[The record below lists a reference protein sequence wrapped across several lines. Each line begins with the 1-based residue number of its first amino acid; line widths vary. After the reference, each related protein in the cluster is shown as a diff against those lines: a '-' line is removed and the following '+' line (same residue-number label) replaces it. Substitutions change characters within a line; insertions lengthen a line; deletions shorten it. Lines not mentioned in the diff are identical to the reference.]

1 MINEPRRP
9 QGGQQAATPPRV
21 PEPAEPHGRPAGPH
35 QLGHH
40 ASGHHPSGHQ
50 AHGSQQHGSQP
61 HGPQAHGHQPGGH
74 QLGGHPS
81 HGPQSLG
88 HQAAAQLLGLR
99 EVMLP
104 AAVVAAAD
112 LLLGDALGSDD
123 PVTRE
128 AAAATRGRLRA
139 ALGLG

>member
-1 MINEPRRP
+1 MPVINEPRRP
-9 QGGQQAATPPRV
+9 QGGHPVSAPPRV
-21 PEPAEPHGRPAGPH
+21 PDPADPHGRPPAPPGR
-35 QLGHH
+35 
-40 ASGHHPSGHQ
+40 PSG
-50 AHGSQQHGSQP
+50 
-61 HGPQAHGHQPGGH
+61 PQGRPADP
-74 QLGGHPS
+74 P
-81 HGPQSLG
+81 SLG

-99 EVMLP
+99 EVVLP

>member
-9 QGGQQAATPPRV
+9 QGGHPLATPPRV
-21 PEPAEPHGRPAGPH
+21 PEPAEPHDR
-35 QLGHH
+35 
-40 ASGHHPSGHQ
+40 PSG
-50 AHGSQQHGSQP
+50 P
-61 HGPQAHGHQPGGH
+61 PTI
-74 QLGGHPS
+74 
-81 HGPQSLG
+81 G

-99 EVMLP
+99 EIVLP

>member
-9 QGGQQAATPPRV
+9 QGGHPPAAPPRV
-21 PEPAEPHGRPAGPH
+21 PEPADPHGRPAGP
-35 QLGHH
+35 
-40 ASGHHPSGHQ
+40 P
-50 AHGSQQHGSQP
+50 
-61 HGPQAHGHQPGGH
+61 
-74 QLGGHPS
+74 
-81 HGPQSLG
+81 SLG

-99 EVMLP
+99 EVVLP

-139 ALGLG
+139 ALGQTVLRD

>member
-1 MINEPRRP
+1 MINEPRQARGEKSSVPSGGPSVRP
-9 QGGQQAATPPRV
+9 VVT
-21 PEPAEPHGRPAGPH
+21 RPAPA
-35 QLGHH
+35 Q
-40 ASGHHPSGHQ
+40 SVGHQ
-50 AHGSQQHGSQP
+50 SV
-61 HGPQAHGHQPGGH
+61 
-74 QLGGHPS
+74 
-81 HGPQSLG
+81 G

-112 LLLGDALGSDD
+112 LLLNAALDSED

-139 ALGLG
+139 ALGLA

>member
-9 QGGQQAATPPRV
+9 QGGHPAAAPPRV
-21 PEPAEPHGRPAGPH
+21 PDPADPHGRPAGP
-35 QLGHH
+35 
-40 ASGHHPSGHQ
+40 PSLGHQ
-50 AHGSQQHGSQP
+50 APQGRQAPQGQQAPQ
-61 HGPQAHGHQPGGH
+61 GPQA
-74 QLGGHPS
+74 
-81 HGPQSLG
+81 SLG

-99 EVMLP
+99 EVVLP

-112 LLLGDALGSDD
+112 LLLGDALDSDD

-139 ALGLG
+139 ALGQA

>member
-1 MINEPRRP
+1 MPVINEPRRP
-9 QGGQQAATPPRV
+9 QGGPPTSAPPRV
-21 PEPAEPHGRPAGPH
+21 PEPAEPP
-35 QLGHH
+35 GHS
-40 ASGHHPSGHQ
+40 SGHSSGRSSGPPPQPVGHQ
-50 AHGSQQHGSQP
+50 TASI
-61 HGPQAHGHQPGGH
+61 
-74 QLGGHPS
+74 
-81 HGPQSLG
+81 G

-99 EVMLP
+99 EVVLP

-139 ALGLG
+139 ALGLA

>member
-1 MINEPRRP
+1 MPVINEPRHVHGEQSSAPSGGATTRP
-9 QGGQQAATPPRV
+9 VAGRPVAARPVVARPAPAQSVGQQSA
-21 PEPAEPHGRPAGPH
+21 
-35 QLGHH
+35 
-40 ASGHHPSGHQ
+40 
-50 AHGSQQHGSQP
+50 
-61 HGPQAHGHQPGGH
+61 
-74 QLGGHPS
+74 
-81 HGPQSLG
+81 G

-112 LLLGDALGSDD
+112 LLLNEALDSED

-139 ALGLG
+139 ALGQA

>member
-9 QGGQQAATPPRV
+9 QGGHPVATPPRV
-21 PEPAEPHGRPAGPH
+21 PEPAEPHLRPAGP
-35 QLGHH
+35 
-40 ASGHHPSGHQ
+40 PS
-50 AHGSQQHGSQP
+50 S
-61 HGPQAHGHQPGGH
+61 
-74 QLGGHPS
+74 
-81 HGPQSLG
+81 G

-99 EVMLP
+99 EVVLP

-112 LLLGDALGSDD
+112 LLLGEALGSDD